1 MCRNCVL
8 KLLKDCAQFAAET
21 AKNEQ
26 EQDFFSMVDSKI
38 KYEKKKEKY
47 SFTENWRH
55 MENKMIRFKTG
66 SGKTVCVELSKM
78 PGYPPEL
85 YVYYEETDQNIAI
98 IR

>member
-1 MCRNCVL
+1 
-8 KLLKDCAQFAAET
+8 
-21 AKNEQ
+21 
-26 EQDFFSMVDSKI
+26 
-38 KYEKKKEKY
+38 
-47 SFTENWRH
+47 

-66 SGKTVCVELSKM
+66 SGKTVRVELSEM